1 MSITTVQVHVEGST
15 GTPYVVKFSREGD
28 SLKTVCSC
36 PAGEKRTHCKHRIA
50 LLSGDLTAVRGA
62 IPLGLAEQLS
72 ALARGTEVDLALQA
86 LEAAEAEV
94 KVATER
100 LKRAKKFLDRAM
112 HI

>member
-1 MSITTVQVHVEGST
+1 
-15 GTPYVVKFSREGD
+15 
-28 SLKTVCSC
+28 
-36 PAGEKRTHCKHRIA
+36 
-50 LLSGDLTAVRGA
+50 
-62 IPLGLAEQLS
+62 LAEQLS